1 MKVRRI
7 AMLDFTLLSDRLVEL
22 MQVGGVLF
30 FIALGAFAYILLAIL
45 INVFKYK
52 KKIADK
58 NDDYLICDVAYFI
71 ERGKRDAQED
81 SFYISPMTEMPDNGL
96 IADLR
101 EI

>member
-1 MKVRRI
+1 
-7 AMLDFTLLSDRLVEL
+7 MLDFTLLSDRLVEL

-58 NDDYLICDVAYFI
+58 NDDYLICDV
-71 ERGKRDAQED
+71 GD
-81 SFYISPMTEMPDNGL
+81 SFDAKGEEVISHGGISIDECVVPFIMIKAVENNG
-96 IADLR
+96 
-101 EI
+101 